1 MARHMMHKNMIHND
15 KAQNR
20 NGVSYYAGAA
30 YTFVGFYWYAYFTK
44 RYRQPADKR

>member
-20 NGVSYYAGAA
+20 SGVSYYAGVA
-30 YTFVGFYWYAYFTK
+30 YTFVGFYWHAYFCN
-44 RYRQPADKR
+44 RYRKTG

>member
-30 YTFVGFYWYAYFTK
+30 YTFVGFYWYAYF
-44 RYRQPADKR
+44 

>member
-30 YTFVGFYWYAYFTK
+30 YTFVGFYWYAYFFI
-44 RYRQPADKR
+44 

>member
-15 KAQNR
+15 KAQIR

-30 YTFVGFYWYAYFTK
+30 YTFVGFYWYAYFCN
-44 RYRQPADKR
+44 RYRKTG